1 MPLKRASTRLAEPA
15 PASVER
21 PGLTQGGLQ
30 QLVVPDQAYSE
41 RLRALASG
49 RRTVHRGAP
58 LYRSGDRLTQLYV
71 VHSGLLKTCILHED
85 GRSQVTGFH
94 LSDEWLGLDGIGT
107 LSHHSDAVALE
118 ESVICTIDY
127 NELEDLLH
135 EYPDLRRQ
143 FQRIMSREIVRSQD
157 MMRLLGGMCAEKR
170 VATFLLDL
178 TQRLRA
184 RGGSAS
190 SLVLPMTRDE
200 IGSCLG
206 LKLETVSRM
215 FSKLRKAGVLGVSQ
229 RHIELVDLAA
239 LQHIANDSID

>member
-30 QLVVPDQAYSE
+30 QLVVPDHAYSE

-85 GRSQVTGFH
+85 GRSQVTGFQ
-94 LSDEWLGLDGIGT
+94 LSGEWLGLDGIGNE
-107 LSHHSDAVALE
+107 SHHSDAVALE
-118 ESVICTIDY
+118 DSQVSTIDY
-127 NELEDLLH
+127 NEFEALLH
-135 EYPDLRRQ
+135 EFPELRRQ
-143 FQRIMSREIVRSQD
+143 FQRVLSREIVRSQE
-157 MMRLLGGMCAEKR
+157 MMQLLGSMCAEAR

-178 TQRLRA
+178 RQRIQA

-190 SLVLPMTRDE
+190 MLVLPMTRDE

-215 FSKLRKAGVLGVSQ
+215 FSKLRRSGVLDVTQ
-229 RHIELVDLAA
+229 RHVELIDIAA
-239 LQHIANDSID
+239 LQRIAHGV

>member
-1 MPLKRASTRLAEPA
+1 MPLKRASTRLAEATPA
-15 PASVER
+15 GIER

-30 QLVVPDQAYSE
+30 QLVIPDQAYSD
-41 RLRALASG
+41 RLQALASG
-49 RRTVHRGAP
+49 RRSLHRGAP
-58 LYRSGDRLTQLYV
+58 LYRSGERLTQLYV
-71 VHSGLLKTCILHED
+71 VQSGLLKTCILHED

-94 LSDEWLGLDGIGT
+94 LSGEWLGLDGIGT

-118 ESVICTIDY
+118 DSVVCTIDY

-135 EYPDLRRQ
+135 EFPDLRRQ
-143 FQRIMSREIVRSQD
+143 FQRIMSREIVRSLD

-178 TQRLRA
+178 TQRMKS

-215 FSKLRKAGVLGVSQ
+215 FSKLRKAGVLGVTQ

-239 LQHIANDSID
+239 LQHIANDPAD